1 MKVMVPK
8 HKQGW
13 CVVWLMKLRD
23 QPIIKSGRGLGHKGT
38 KGCLVVWTRSYTG
51 QKTKI
56 FLMVFSVFNSR
67 IEQGAHWMGT
77 AVVCLCAVTIF
88 LWLIEVFS
96 PFCSMMLVP

>member
-23 QPIIKSGRGLGHKGT
+23 QPIIKSGSGLGHKGT
-38 KGCLVVWTRSYTG
+38 KGCLVVWVRWIVYWP
-51 QKTKI
+51 KTKI
-56 FLMVFSVFNSR
+56 FFYGFSVFNSR

-88 LWLIEVFS
+88 F
-96 PFCSMMLVP
+96 MAD